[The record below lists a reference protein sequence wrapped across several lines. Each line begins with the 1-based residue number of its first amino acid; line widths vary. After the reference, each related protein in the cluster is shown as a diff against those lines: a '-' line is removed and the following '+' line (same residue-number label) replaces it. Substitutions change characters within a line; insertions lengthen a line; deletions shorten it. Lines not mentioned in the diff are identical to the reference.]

1 MPPLAR
7 PRAELRRKPHAAPRS
22 CAPSIVPNLI
32 AKSKAERKTFVGD
45 QFDACTDFS
54 GLQYRLALEKGY
66 PINWET
72 EAEVWTRIF
81 GKDVLAVNTA
91 DCRLM
96 LSTPPLCPSSILA
109 TINEIVFEHFNF
121 QSLCSACPQLLASYA
136 QQVRFVPTRAAHAP
150 LGERRAARG
159 ERASADHLLAV
170 RARRPA
176 RALTQAE
183 LEARSEPQP
192 AATLVVDCGF
202 SSTHIVPIFDAQAI
216 NFGIRRLAVG
226 GKVLTNHLKQV
237 ISHRQWNVM
246 DETHMINDV
255 KEQMCYVSLD
265 LAADLRAA
273 AVRRGSAITREFVMP
288 DYIHVTRGYV
298 KPVVVDVDADASADA
313 SADAAGDRG
322 GCSGAADG
330 AGASVGAA
338 GGARTPGP
346 PAKKAR
352 PPDGSAVR
360 GGGGG
365 SAAGGVSARGGEAQ
379 QVLALGVERFG
390 TGEVLFYPSDIGLD
404 EAGIPEAIVQA
415 VGATLPDLHE
425 ALYSNIVLT
434 GGTAKL
440 PNLAARLEA
449 ELRQL
454 VPADFALN
462 VRPAADPIVAA
473 WRGASHFASGPL
485 FERSSVSRDE
495 YLEHGHAFVKRVCH
509 N

>member
-1 MPPLAR
+1 MAQ
-7 PRAELRRKPHAAPRS
+7 AAGTIVVLDNGGHTCKAGFAGQVDPKR
-22 CAPSIVPNLI
+22 IVPNLI

-136 QQVRFVPTRAAHAP
+136 Q
-150 LGERRAARG
+150 
-159 ERASADHLLAV
+159 
-170 RARRPA
+170 
-176 RALTQAE
+176 QAE